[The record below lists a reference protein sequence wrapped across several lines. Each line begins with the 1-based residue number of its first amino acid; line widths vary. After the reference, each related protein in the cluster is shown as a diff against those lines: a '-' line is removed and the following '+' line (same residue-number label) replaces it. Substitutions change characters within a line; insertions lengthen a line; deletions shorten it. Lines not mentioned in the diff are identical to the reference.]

1 MGTKKGSKT
10 GTRKALKFQR
20 SSPFFAWVKSADSD
34 VFSFELV
41 GTLKSD
47 CLAIGWI
54 NNHHALFAGVFGTLV
69 IALEKP

>member
-1 MGTKKGSKT
+1 MVMQLE
-10 GTRKALKFQR
+10 A
-20 SSPFFAWVKSADSD
+20 PDSV

-54 NNHHALFAGVFGTLV
+54 NKHNALFVGVFGTLV
-69 IALEKP
+69 IAIEKP